1 MFFLMGNNDKSE
13 KKAKRPYNDNTSNVK
28 ELFRLGRFP
37 VVTTQEIEGRKIAK
51 VLGLV
56 CCRGFDADEAFFGM
70 ATMAQNKGGQA
81 IIGYNENVAF
91 HPDGSKFFSCFG
103 TAIMFE
109 RESRD
114 VRDMYENTQPMQVS
128 QASTN
133 VAGKV
138 SAKQSVSS
146 APSASKSSTTQFL
159 DSNEDDIEDLLDLAV
174 SQELSPI
181 SEEEDPVLQ
190 RLLAQKKLNTP
201 NAKIQ

>member
-1 MFFLMGNNDKSE
+1 MFFLMGNNDKNE
-13 KKAKRPYNDNTSNVK
+13 KKMKKIHSDNTTNVK

-37 VVTTQEIEGRKIAK
+37 VVTTQEIEGRQIAK

-114 VRDMYENTQPMQVS
+114 VREMYDNSLPTTQQNA
-128 QASTN
+128 Q
-133 VAGKV
+133 
-138 SAKQSVSS
+138 SS
-146 APSASKSSTTQFL
+146 ALGVNNSVAQLQAKSQNNTLPNNQYIDSK
-159 DSNEDDIEDLLDLAV
+159 EEDIEDLLNLAV

-181 SEEEDPVLQ
+181 TEDEDPVLQ
-190 RLLAQKKLNTP
+190 RLLAQKQLKSQSQKL
-201 NAKIQ
+201 Q